1 MNIYRIQTTSFDEE
15 DFYIQTTLN
24 DEQVR
29 KVIEPIVESEREDE
43 SGETF
48 YENEYYV
55 TKLSEEYPNE
65 VVEFYQEFETITI

>member
-24 DEQVR
+24 EEQVR

-55 TKLSEEYPNE
+55 TKLSEAYPNE